1 MKEKKVSFLENK
13 EWKERILPDGVP
25 IEKKGPEFFRAFLL
39 SVCVCHARWASI
51 VLASSTNAG

>member
-25 IEKKGPEFFRAFLL
+25 IEKKRPGVFPM
-39 SVCVCHARWASI
+39 SV
-51 VLASSTNAG
+51 T